1 MRVLQITALL
11 VTVLVLSAQAVR
23 HIYVAY
29 VEPRTSALDKYTE
42 SDAGKAVREA
52 TSLAQLLSF
61 YDPAKKRVDELDK
74 ELKAAKESKKT
85 KEEQEL
91 VEEKFQDDH
100 KDEYRRAYELRTA
113 IADWEHK
120 TAQVLELRVFWAC
133 GIGLF
138 VIGAVLLATGR
149 QWLGVS
155 LIIPGIVE
163 MLWWTSPSI
172 RLEGCPVEFDRLL
185 LEKIAFTLITLG
197 VVIVAWLL
205 NEFRNR
211 AKGDKTPLNSRG

>member
-29 VEPRTSALDKYTE
+29 VEPRTSVLDKYNE

-52 TSLAQLLSF
+52 KSLAELLTL
-61 YDPAKKRVDELDK
+61 YDPARKRVDELDK
-74 ELKAAKESKKT
+74 ELKAAKESKRT
-85 KEEQEL
+85 REEQQL
-91 VEEKFQDDH
+91 VAEKFRDDH
-100 KDEYRRAYELRTA
+100 RDEYRRASELGNA
-113 IADWEHK
+113 ITDWEHK
-120 TAQVLELRVFWAC
+120 TSQVLELRVFWAF

-138 VIGAVLLATGR
+138 LIGAVLLATGR

-172 RLEGCPVEFDRLL
+172 RLDGCPVEFDRLL
-185 LEKIAFTLITLG
+185 HEKILLTLITLG

-211 AKGDKTPLNSRG
+211 ATGDKTPLNGRG

>member
-29 VEPRTSALDKYTE
+29 VEPRTSVLDKYDE

-52 TSLAQLLSF
+52 TSLAQLLSL
-61 YDPAKKRVDELDK
+61 YDPARKRVDELNK

-85 KEEQEL
+85 KEEQQL
-91 VEEKFQDDH
+91 VEEKFRDDH
-100 KDEYRRAYELRTA
+100 RDEYRRAAELGSA

-120 TAQVLELRVFWAC
+120 TNQVLELRVFWAC

-138 VIGAVLLATGR
+138 LVGAVLLAAGR

-155 LIIPGIVE
+155 LIVPGIVE

-172 RLEGCPVEFDRLL
+172 RLEGCPVEFERLL
-185 LEKIAFTLITLG
+185 HEKILFTLITLG

-205 NEFRNR
+205 NESRNR
-211 AKGDKTPLNSRG
+211 AKCEKTPLNSRG